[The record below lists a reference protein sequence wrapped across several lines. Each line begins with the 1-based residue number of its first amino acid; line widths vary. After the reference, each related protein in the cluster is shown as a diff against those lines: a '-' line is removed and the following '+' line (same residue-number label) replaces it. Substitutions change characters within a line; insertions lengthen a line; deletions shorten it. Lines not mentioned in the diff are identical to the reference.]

1 MITEVGRTQKAVG
14 IQKVAT
20 SEDGK
25 SSLEA
30 AWDIVKG
37 DFMKSSFS
45 LPSRNILRGDFE
57 RCFAYE
63 GIRRIGAIERY
74 QDGIFERIYG
84 WFDGIGMK
92 YSVSPQLEGCMMHTD
107 GRCFREMIFTSDK
120 QSKG

>member
-1 MITEVGRTQKAVG
+1 
-14 IQKVAT
+14 
-20 SEDGK
+20 
-25 SSLEA
+25 
-30 AWDIVKG
+30 
-37 DFMKSSFS
+37 MKSSFS

-92 YSVSPQLEGCMMHTD
+92 YSVSPQVEGCMMHTD
-107 GRCFREMIFTSDK
+107 GRCFREIIFTFDK